1 MEERESVIFYRSFF
15 EAIKQ
20 LPIETQAEAYN
31 AIFEYSL
38 NFKEVELSVLSKTI
52 FTLIKPQL
60 EV

>member
-1 MEERESVIFYRSFF
+1 MEERDSFIFYRSFF
-15 EAIKQ
+15 EPIKQ
-20 LPIETQAEAYN
+20 LPSETQAEVYN

-38 NFKEVELSVLSKTI
+38 NFKEVELSKYSKVV